1 MWTTDP
7 SLVVLAFLV
16 GLAAGVTLMSMLA
29 VLRSDQEHRPPS
41 KHTRL

>member
-1 MWTTDP
+1 MTTDP

-29 VLRSDQEHRPPS
+29 VLRSDQDMPHSE
-41 KHTRL
+41 HTRL

>member
-1 MWTTDP
+1 MTTDP

-29 VLRSDQEHRPPS
+29 VLRSDQDRLPHSE
-41 KHTRL
+41 HTRL

>member
-16 GLAAGVTLMSMLA
+16 GLAAGVTLTSMLA
-29 VLRSDQEHRPPS
+29 VLRSDQDMPHSE
-41 KHTRL
+41 HTRL